1 MNNNLKL
8 KDDLDLD
15 EFLKSIKNARETKNV
30 SIEQASKILHIE
42 KNIIEKLEVGDFEK
56 ISIDVFIIGHIRS
69 YLNWIGI
76 DPKLLINN
84 HKTENINLKKTN
96 HKISSPF
103 PFKIIKCYI
112 YKIALLSFK
121 FIKFYIYKIPL
132 FSFKISK
139 FYIAII
145 AIALFIIILIIYN
158 KKNNLEIAENS
169 NNTNI
174 VNYENL
180 ITTEKNDNQTQEI
193 SKAENYANEEDNLEE
208 NNIKIKEI
216 LKNLKEEKI
225 IESEELI
232 RNLKEEEKIVKSEEL
247 IRNLKEEEKI
257 VKSEE
262 LIQNLKE
269 EDKIVYDNINESIIE
284 KGDTILGLLK
294 NLQWNIKDA
303 MEAADI
309 FSTIYDPKKINAG
322 MIIIFPKDISIKSFA
337 ISINK
342 ETSVMINIKNK
353 YFKAEKLSLEKARE
367 IISSL
372 KEGSVTQ

>member
-1 MNNNLKL
+1 VNNNLKL

-15 EFLKSIKNARETKNV
+15 EFLNSIKNARETKNV
-30 SIEQASKILHIE
+30 SIEQASKILHIQ
-42 KNIIEKLEVGDFEK
+42 KNILEKLEVGDFEK

-132 FSFKISK
+132 FFFKISK
-139 FYIAII
+139 FYITII

-158 KKNNLEIAENS
+158 KKNNLEIEENS

-180 ITTEKNDNQTQEI
+180 IITEKNDNQTQEI
-193 SKAENYANEEDNLEE
+193 SKAKNYANEEDNLEE

-216 LKNLKEEKI
+216 LENLKEEKI

-232 RNLKEEEKIVKSEEL
+232 RNLKEEEKIVKSE
-247 IRNLKEEEKI
+247 K
-257 VKSEE
+257 

-322 MIIIFPKDISIKSFA
+322 MTIIFPKDISIKSFA

-342 ETSVMINIKNK
+342 ETSVMINIENK